1 MKKFLTLGFI
11 LISLS
16 SFGQIKFKFPDT
28 RVLTDING
36 GVIDRGD
43 QFDVMVHANGN
54 GDAVTRQLLFDFQY
68 DQTNFEI
75 VSVNHTGTGG
85 NGGVFPQGSNIQL
98 SWQNYPGYSYAGNST
113 FTNGTQRY
121 VSNATYAYNAT
132 GSNAILRATL
142 TWAIMGT
149 GAMPFNSFSQMLVVR
164 LRLKA
169 ASTANSFNPIKLNFV
184 AGWNGQGV
192 GVPTIMDTP
201 LSTEVIMNQNT
212 GKLVTAKV
220 DVSSNLLSLS
230 DVKVSFRDT
239 LSGIGQLF
247 SVLSNGNVDINQ
259 SLLSENKV
267 YEVSLMHSIDKTYA
281 VYNGAIT
288 ISDFT
293 TAQSEFTS
301 MGLDGSN
308 GQILKTGQS
317 LYAADINRNKV
328 IDGGDLPR
336 LLGQVVGI
344 DTLVTIPSGYA
355 MGSNGWMSLPTWR
368 ATDATSIAGQT
379 EWCIVNVDGYG
390 SGQAR
395 VYIDLREFNGINTLP
410 EHIKSLQLFDLYSG
424 PVEFMSKDAAWAFYK
439 VPSTFSTISTSTF
452 APYIRTMGN
461 NDYGIKAEF
470 SFNADPSNSWGSI
483 TSSNWK
489 DITYPKTYVKTG
501 VLGTN
506 EIVDLKYLL
515 WGDVNRSHSSQVV
528 TISNGANTVQ
538 TNAVN
543 SLMTNTAF
551 RTMATQSTSFIN
563 TPNDISSI
571 DVNLVNVTVT
581 SNNVEIPVSLT
592 TNGNAVSG
600 LQFQFDYDPSKIKFE
615 ELKSDL
621 PNSWYVFVNS
631 IDGKVKFGAIDQNSK
646 TPINGTNIPF
656 KLKFSTIGSGVE
668 ILTSVKVSPTMDA
681 SDSKGVQLG
690 INLNSTQIKLTGY
703 KNF

>member
-1 MKKFLTLGFI
+1 MKKILTVGL
-11 LISLS
+11 LLLSLT
-16 SFGQIKFKFPDT
+16 SFSQIKFKFPDT

-54 GDAVTRQLLFDFQY
+54 GDATTRQLLFDFQY
-68 DQTNFEI
+68 DQTNFEVI
-75 VSVNHTGTGG
+75 SINHTGTGG
-85 NGGVFPQGSNIQL
+85 NGGILPQGSNIQL
-98 SWQNYPGYSYAGNST
+98 SWQNYPNYTYAGNST
-113 FTNGTQRY
+113 YTNGTQRY
-121 VSNATYAYNAT
+121 VSNATYTYNPT

-142 TWAIMGT
+142 TWAT
-149 GAMPFNSFSQMLVVR
+149 TSSMPYTSYSQILVVR
-164 LRLKA
+164 FKLKA
-169 ASTANSFNPIKLNFV
+169 TSTSNSFNPIKLNFV

-192 GVPTIMDTP
+192 GVATTMDTP

-212 GKLVTAKV
+212 GKFVTAKV
-220 DVSSNLLSLS
+220 DVNSNLLAITDL
-230 DVKVSFRDT
+230 KVSFRDT

-247 SVLSNGNVDINQ
+247 NVLSNGNVDINQ
-259 SLLSENKV
+259 ALLSENKV
-267 YEVSLMHSIDKTYA
+267 YEVSVMHNLDKTYA
-281 VYNGAIT
+281 IYNGAIT

-317 LYAADINRNKV
+317 LYAADINRNKI

-344 DTLVTIPSGYA
+344 DTLVTIPIGYA

-395 VYIDLREFNGINTLP
+395 VYIDMRKFNGLNTLP

-424 PVEFMSKDAAWAFYK
+424 PVEFMSKDASWAFYK
-439 VPSTFSTISTSTF
+439 VPATFSTISTSTF
-452 APYIRTMGN
+452 APYIRSIGN

-470 SFNADPSNSWGSI
+470 SFNDDPNNSWGSI

-489 DITYPKTYVKTG
+489 NISYPKTYVKTG
-501 VLGTN
+501 LVGTN
-506 EIVDLKYLL
+506 EILDLKYLL
-515 WGDVNRSHSSQVV
+515 WGDVNRSHSSQVI
-528 TISNGANTVQ
+528 TSSNGVSTVQ

-543 SLMTNTAF
+543 SLSTNTAF
-551 RTMATQSTSFIN
+551 KTMATQSTSFIN

-571 DVNLVNVTVT
+571 DVNLSNVTVT
-581 SNNVEIPVSLT
+581 SNNVEIPIALNT
-592 TNGNAVSG
+592 QGIAVG
-600 LQFQFDYDPSKIKFE
+600 ALQFEFQYDPFKIKFE
-615 ELKSDL
+615 ELKSEV
-621 PNSWYVFVNS
+621 PNSWYIFVNS
-631 IDGKVKFGAIDQNSK
+631 KDGKVKFGAIDQNNK
-646 TPINGTNIPF
+646 TSINGNLIPF
-656 KLKFSTIGSGVE
+656 KLRFSTIGDGVN

-703 KNF
+703 NNF

>member
-1 MKKFLTLGFI
+1 MKKFLTLG
-11 LISLS
+11 LLLMSLT
-16 SFGQIKFKFPDT
+16 SFSQIKFKFPDT

-54 GDAVTRQLLFDFQY
+54 GDATTRQLMFDLQY
-68 DQTNFEI
+68 DQTNFEVI
-75 VSVNHTGTGG
+75 SINHTGTGG
-85 NGGVFPQGSNIQL
+85 NGGVLPAGSNIQL

-121 VSNATYAYNAT
+121 VSNATYVYNAT

-142 TWAIMGT
+142 TWAT
-149 GAMPFNSFSQMLVVR
+149 NSAMPFNAYSQIIIVR
-164 LRLKA
+164 FKLKA
-169 ASTANSFNPIKLNFV
+169 GSTSNSFNPVKLNFV

-192 GVPTIMDTP
+192 GVETFMDTP

-212 GKLVTAKV
+212 GKLITAKV
-220 DVSSNLLSLS
+220 DISSNLFALS

-247 SVLSNGNVDINQ
+247 NVLSNGNVDINQ
-259 SLLSENKV
+259 SLLAENKV
-267 YEVSLMHSIDKTYA
+267 YEVSVMHSLDKTYA
-281 VYNGAIT
+281 IYNGAIT

-317 LYAADINRNKV
+317 LYAADINRNKI

-344 DTLVTIPSGYA
+344 DTLVTVPSGYA
-355 MGSNGWMSLPTWR
+355 MGSNGFMSLPTWR
-368 ATDATSIAGQT
+368 ATDATSIAGST
-379 EWCIVNVDGYG
+379 EWCVVNVNGYG

-395 VYIDLREFNGINTLP
+395 VYIDMREFNGINTLP

-424 PVEFMSKDAAWAFYK
+424 PVEFMSKDASWAFYK
-439 VPSTFSTISTSTF
+439 VPSTFSNLSTSTF

-461 NDYGIKAEF
+461 YDYGIKAEF
-470 SFNADPSNSWGSI
+470 SFNTDPSNSWGSI

-489 DITYPKTYVKTG
+489 NITYPKTYVKTG
-501 VLGTN
+501 VSGTN

-515 WGDVNRSHSSQVV
+515 WADVNRSHSSQVV
-528 TISNGANTVQ
+528 TTSNGTSTVQ

-543 SLMTNTAF
+543 SLMSNTAF
-551 RTMATQSTSFIN
+551 ITMSTQAASFIN
-563 TPNDISSI
+563 TPNDVSSI
-571 DVNLVNVTVT
+571 DVNLSNITVT
-581 SNNVEIPVSLT
+581 SNNVEIPVSLN
-592 TNGNAVSG
+592 TNGISVGG
-600 LQFQFDYDPSKIKFE
+600 LQFEFQYDPSKIKFE
-615 ELKSDL
+615 ELKSEV

-631 IDGKVKFGAIDQNSK
+631 KDGKVKFGGIDQNNK
-646 TPINGTNIPF
+646 PINGTNIPF
-656 KLKFSTIGSGVE
+656 KVRFSTIGNGVDL
-668 ILTSVKVSPTMDA
+668 LTSVKVSPTMDA

>member
-16 SFGQIKFKFPDT
+16 SFGQIRFKFPDT

-54 GDAVTRQLLFDFQY
+54 GDAVTRQLMFDFQY
-68 DQTNFEI
+68 DQTNFEV

-85 NGGVFPQGSNIQL
+85 NGGVFPQGSNIQI
-98 SWQNYPGYSYAGNST
+98 SWQNYPNYSYAGNST

-121 VSNATYAYNAT
+121 VSNATYVYNAT
-132 GSNAILRATL
+132 GSNAILRSTI
-142 TWAIMGT
+142 TWAITGT

-164 LRLKA
+164 FRLKA
-169 ASTANSFNPIKLNFV
+169 TSTANSFNPIKLNFV
-184 AGWNGQGV
+184 AGWNGQGI
-192 GVPTIMDTP
+192 GVPTTMDTP

-220 DVSSNLLSLS
+220 DISSNLLALS

-259 SLLSENKV
+259 SLLAENKV
-267 YEVSLMHSIDKTYA
+267 YEVSVMHSIDKTYA

-308 GQILKTGQS
+308 GLILKTGQS
-317 LYAADINRNKV
+317 LYAADINRNKT

-344 DTLVTIPSGYA
+344 DTLVTVPSGYA

-368 ATDATSIAGQT
+368 ATEATSVAGQT
-379 EWCIVNVDGYG
+379 EWCVVNVNGYG

-395 VYIDLREFNGINTLP
+395 VYIDLREFNGTNVLP
-410 EHIKSLQLFDLYSG
+410 ENIKSLQLFDLYSG
-424 PVEFMSKDAAWAFYK
+424 PVEFISKDANWAFYK

-452 APYIRTMGN
+452 APYIRDMGN

-470 SFNADPSNSWGSI
+470 GFNTDPSNSWGSI

-528 TISNGANTVQ
+528 TSSNGTSTVQ

-543 SLMTNTAF
+543 SLITNTAF
-551 RTMATQSTSFIN
+551 RTFATQSTSFIN

-571 DVNLVNVTVT
+571 DVNLSNVTVT

-631 IDGKVKFGAIDQNSK
+631 VDGKVKFGAIDQNSK

-656 KLKFSTIGSGVE
+656 KLKFSTIGDGVNL
-668 ILTSVKVSPTMDA
+668 LTSVKVSPTMDA

-703 KNF
+703 NNF

>member
-43 QFDVMVHANGN
+43 QFDVIVQANGN
-54 GDAVTRQLLFDFQY
+54 SDASTRQLLFDFQY
-68 DQTNFEI
+68 DITNFDLMSI
-75 VSVNHTGTGG
+75 THTGTGG
-85 NGGVFPQGSNIQL
+85 NGGVLPSASNPQL
-98 SWQNYPGYSYAGNST
+98 SWQNYPGYGYAGNT
-113 FTNGTQRY
+113 TNTNGTVRY
-121 VSNATYAYNAT
+121 TTGLSYTYNVTSSN
-132 GSNAILRATL
+132 SIIRATL
-142 TWAIMGT
+142 TWAT
-149 GAMPFNSFSQMLVVR
+149 NSAMPFTTFDRILVLR
-164 LRLKA
+164 FRLKA
-169 ASTANSFNPIKLNFV
+169 GSTSNSFNPVRLNFV
-184 AGWNGQGV
+184 AGWNGQGG

-220 DVSSNLLSLS
+220 DVSSNLLALS
-230 DVKVSFRDT
+230 DVRVSFRDT
-239 LSGIGQLF
+239 LSNIGQLF
-247 SVLSNGNVDINQ
+247 NVLSNGNVDINQ
-259 SLLSENKV
+259 SLLAENKV
-267 YEVSLMHSIDKTYA
+267 YEVSVMHSIDNTYA

-293 TAQSEFTS
+293 TAQGEFTS
-301 MGLDGSN
+301 MGLDGGN
-308 GQILKTGQS
+308 GQILRTGQS
-317 LYAADINRNKV
+317 LYAADISRNRV

-336 LLGQVVGI
+336 LLGQVVGL

-355 MGSNGWMSLPTWR
+355 MGSNGFMSLPTWR
-368 ATDATSIAGQT
+368 STDATSIAGQV
-379 EWCIVNVDGYG
+379 EWCVVNVNGYG
-390 SGQAR
+390 TGQSR
-395 VYIDLREFNGINTLP
+395 VYIDLREFEGTNVLP
-410 EHIKSLQLFDLYSG
+410 ENIKSLQLFDLYSG
-424 PVEFMSKDAAWAFYK
+424 PVEFVSKDAAWAFYR

-452 APYIRTMGN
+452 TPYIRTMGN
-461 NDYGIKAEF
+461 NDFGIKAEF
-470 SFNADPSNSWGSI
+470 SFNTSPSSSWGSV
-483 TSSNWK
+483 TTSNWK
-489 DITYPKTYVKTG
+489 DITYPKTFIKTG

-528 TISNGANTVQ
+528 TILNGTSTIQ

-543 SLMTNTAF
+543 SLTTNTAF
-551 RTMATQSTSFIN
+551 VTMASANTGFIN
-563 TPNDISSI
+563 TSGGEVNSI
-571 DVNLVNVTVT
+571 NVNLSNVTVT
-581 SNNVEIPVSLT
+581 SNNVEIPVSIT

-615 ELKSDL
+615 ELKSEL
-621 PNSWYVFVNS
+621 PNSWYVFVNPVS
-631 IDGKVKFGAIDQNSK
+631 GKVKFGAIDQNSK

-656 KLKFSTIGSGVE
+656 KLRFSTVGNGVD

-681 SDSKGVQLG
+681 SDSKGIQLG